1 MLTQQN
7 REVFLKNVSRAL
19 GRETIPTHVDAPDL
33 SDGPQ
38 VSMYQDLSQ
47 EEVLAMFKNECDTLS
62 IRYREATPDNLA
74 DVVMESIADWGGGK
88 MIYPQAPE
96 MEEFGIQAKFD
107 EADGKDGLSF
117 IQWDPTKSREE
128 NIDNAQ
134 DANLGLTFPS
144 MAIAETG
151 TLVQP
156 MSSGSGRSVGLLPI
170 THIAVVRRS
179 SIVPRMTQSM
189 ANLAEQFRQDPAN
202 FPSSV
207 IHISGPSSTV
217 DIELV
222 RVVGVHGP
230 INLTYIILND

>member
-7 REVFLKNVSRAL
+7 REAFLKNVSRAL
-19 GRETIPTHVDAPDL
+19 GREAIPAHVDAPDL
-33 SDGPQ
+33 SKGPQ
-38 VSMYQDLSQ
+38 ATMYQDLSQ
-47 EEVLAMFKNECDTLS
+47 DEVLEMFKNECDALS
-62 IRYREATPDNLA
+62 IRYREASPDNLA
-74 DVVMESIADWGGGK
+74 DVVMESIKDWGGGK
-88 MIYPQAPE
+88 LVYPQAPE

-107 EADGKDGLSF
+107 EADGKDDLSF
-117 IQWDPTKSREE
+117 VQWDPDKSREE
-128 NIDNAQ
+128 NISNAE

-151 TLVQP
+151 TLIQP
-156 MSSGSGRSVGLLPI
+156 MSRGSGRSVGLLPI

-179 SIVPRMTQSM
+179 TIVPRMTQSM
-189 ANLAEQFRQDPAN
+189 AKLADQFRKDPAN